1 MTTIPITL
9 IFADGAARLVAAEA
23 GQSVVDAA
31 SAAGL
36 GLLVDCSNG
45 QCGTCAASLV
55 SGSIELGPYDRSV
68 LPDADRAAGAIL
80 TCISRVTGPCAIE
93 LPYDLSEATAEALP
107 PIEGRVRS
115 IARVALETIRLEIE
129 IDEPL
134 HFQPGQYVRIRPHG
148 GSEWR
153 SYSMANGSGGTTLV
167 FYARLV
173 ASGVFSTWLA
183 EVAAVGATVDVSEPH
198 GRFFLRDED
207 RPRLFVAG
215 GTGLAPF
222 LSMLEAIA
230 TDERRAALPTT
241 LLMGVRSGAHLF
253 GVDEIER
260 LKTRLPGLNIEYTAE
275 ADPAERCRSGYA
287 TDLIA
292 SLSLDPRTRVY
303 LCGPPPMVEAG
314 RAPADLGR
322 PEAEPVARC
331 CATASTEETAMT
343 SPLTYHAMVNPKAG
357 TISREIFSSRQ
368 VYEDELEKVF
378 TRAWLFVGHESQI
391 PKAGDYF
398 TSRMGA

>member
-1 MTTIPITL
+1 MIPITL
-9 IFADGAARLVAAEA
+9 IFADGAARLVAAEP

-36 GLLVDCSNG
+36 GLLTDCSNG
-45 QCGTCAASLV
+45 QCGTCAANLV
-55 SGSIELGPYDRSV
+55 SGSIELGTYDRSV
-68 LPDADRAAGAIL
+68 LPDADRKAGAIL
-80 TCISRVTGPCAIE
+80 TCISRVTGPCAVE
-93 LPYDLSEATAEALP
+93 LPYDLSEATAESLP
-107 PIEGRVRS
+107 PIEGRVVS
-115 IARVALETIRLEIE
+115 IAKVAAETIRLEVA

-148 GSEWR
+148 GTEWR
-153 SYSMANGSGGTTLV
+153 SYSMANASGSTTLV

-183 EVAAVGATVDVSEPH
+183 EVAAIGATVDISEPH
-198 GRFFLRDED
+198 GSFFLRDED

-230 TDERRAALPTT
+230 SDARHAALPTT

-260 LKTRLPGLNIEYTAE
+260 LRAKLPALAIEYTAE
-275 ADPAERCRSGYA
+275 ADPAALCRSGYA

-292 SLSLDPRTRVY
+292 SLALDPRTRVY

-314 RAPADLGR
+314 RSAA
-322 PEAEPVARC
+322 EAVGIARGEMLC
-331 CATASTEETAMT
+331 ERF
-343 SPLTYHAMVNPKAG
+343 N
-357 TISREIFSSRQ
+357 
-368 VYEDELEKVF
+368 
-378 TRAWLFVGHESQI
+378 
-391 PKAGDYF
+391 
-398 TSRMGA
+398 